1 MITLNQNTRVSFE
14 DITHSYLLD
23 NEIYLMGVTSLMK
36 KHGLAPNY
44 EGIPAEVLQK
54 AAERGSKVH
63 QDIEDYCNG
72 KTVAM
77 TKELKAFIG
86 CGVKAIANE
95 YLVSD
100 NEIVASAIDIVA
112 DAGCDNMVDL
122 VDVKT
127 TRVLHREPLSWQ
139 LSIYANL
146 FERQNPGIKVR
157 NLYGLHIDIAKGKG
171 TMVQVPRKPDE
182 VIIDLLFCEREG
194 LPFTP
199 KTEELSITQKNALS
213 ELQGITDSIALIKLS
228 LKEAEEKKKSVEKY
242 ILEQMELEGRK
253 TLENGPIRVTYVA
266 PYTREGVDA
275 KKLQEVMP
283 EIYERYKKITNIGAS
298 IKITIKKDE

>member
-1 MITLNQNTRVSFE
+1 MILNTNTRVRFD
-14 DITHSYLLD
+14 DIAHSYLLD
-23 NEIYLMGVTSLMK
+23 EDIFLMGVTSLMK

-171 TMVQVPRKPDE
+171 TMVQVPRKKDE
-182 VIIDLLFCEREG
+182 DVIDLLFCEREG

-228 LKEAEEKKKSVEKY
+228 LKEAEDKKKEIEKY
-242 ILEQMELEGRK
+242 ILEQMEASGRK
-253 TLENGPIRVTYVA
+253 TLENGPIKVTYVA
-266 PYTREGVDA
+266 ESERESVDKTR
-275 KKLQEVMP
+275 LQNDLP
-283 EIYERYKKITNIGAS
+283 ELYEKYKKVTIVAPS
-298 IKITIKKDE
+298 VRVTIKK